1 MRRLRRISILLLC
14 AAALGAQTPQQA
26 GIPPV
31 WDVRAMLQEVAAH
44 AERLLPVLA
53 QINAKEWVER
63 GASETYAD
71 QLQSCQVQCKAVA
84 ELARDLGGQP
94 EKLSAGLDLYF
105 RLHALD
111 MMLVSMQEGIRK
123 YQNPAI
129 ADMLAAVAAEKSGQR
144 QGFERFLIE
153 LAAQR
158 EQQIVLMDNEAQ
170 RCRGVLSRQAPVIP
184 PSSKTGR
191 KK

>member
-1 MRRLRRISILLLC
+1 
-14 AAALGAQTPQQA
+14 
-26 GIPPV
+26 
-31 WDVRAMLQEVAAH
+31 MLQEVAAH

-84 ELARDLGGQP
+84 ELARDLGRQP

>member
-1 MRRLRRISILLLC
+1 
-14 AAALGAQTPQQA
+14 
-26 GIPPV
+26 
-31 WDVRAMLQEVAAH
+31 
-44 AERLLPVLA
+44 
-53 QINAKEWVER
+53 
-63 GASETYAD
+63 
-71 QLQSCQVQCKAVA
+71 VQCKAVA
-84 ELARDLGGQP
+84 ELARDLGRQP